1 MFGNLILYFLEIA
14 RYFLGNKIFFQKPL
28 KRFWVIL
35 VMEGIH
41 EGVLFCFLY
50 ERNLA
55 DKDLT
60 VYLFVAAA
68 FFIMLEGETVKKI
81 FQIISFFC
89 IFACM
94 DETVGIGIS
103 WILGRE
109 NFTYMQMYLMECA
122 VVNLVLLALYFLKKA
137 GGRQGGQ
144 ADGEVS
150 ERGYIVILFAGISLA
165 LLVSSIVLFQGAA
178 GGKGKTIYD
187 ILGAAAYVCIIGM
200 ILFLFYVRRV
210 NEQGKRL
217 FKTQQVLNE
226 MQKDYYQALL
236 EKERET
242 KQYRHDMNS
251 HLMYLYELV
260 RGNDKAEKYIQ
271 ELQGNLVGIK
281 TKCFL
286 TGNDMLDTILN
297 YYLSGYENGSVSV
310 IGKLREPPDISDVDF
325 CIIISNLIKNAIE
338 DIEREDLEEKYIRVS
353 MKPGKN
359 HVLIEIKNAS
369 CLCIE
374 KGDLNMK
381 TRKRDRKNHGLG
393 LINVRETVKKNG
405 GTFELTGD
413 GKEVTARVT
422 LRIKTEPFTE
432 L

>member
-1 MFGNLILYFLEIA
+1 MFGTLILYFLEIA

-35 VMEGIH
+35 VMGGIH
-41 EGVLFCFLY
+41 EGVFLGFLY
-50 ERNLA
+50 KRNLA

-81 FQIISFFC
+81 FQIISLLC

-94 DETVGIGIS
+94 DEAVGIGIS

-109 NFTYMQMYLMECA
+109 NFTYLQMCLMECA

-137 GGRQGGQ
+137 GRQGGQ

-150 ERGYIVILFAGISLA
+150 ERGYIIILFAGVSLA

-187 ILGAAAYVCIIGM
+187 LLGAAAYVCIIGM

-271 ELQGNLVGIK
+271 ELQGNLGGIK

-297 YYLSGYENGSVSV
+297 YYLSGYENGNVLV

-338 DIEREDLEEKYIRVS
+338 DIEREDLEEKYIRVYL
-353 MKPGKN
+353 KPGKN
-359 HVLIEIKNAS
+359 HVVIEIKNAS
-369 CLCIE
+369 RLCIE
-374 KGDLNMK
+374 KGNLNMK
-381 TRKRDRKNHGLG
+381 TRKKDRENHGLG

>member
-1 MFGNLILYFLEIA
+1 MFGTLILYFLEIA
-14 RYFLGNKIFFQKPL
+14 RYFLGNKIFFQRPL
-28 KRFWVIL
+28 KHLWAAL
-35 VMEGIH
+35 VLGGIH
-41 EGVLFCFLY
+41 EGILFCFL
-50 ERNLA
+50 EKRNLA

-81 FQIISFFC
+81 FQIISLLC

-94 DETVGIGIS
+94 DEAVGIGIS

-109 NFTYMQMYLMECA
+109 NFTYLQMCLMECA
-122 VVNLVLLALYFLKKA
+122 VVNLVLLSLYFLKKA
-137 GGRQGGQ
+137 GRQGGQ

-150 ERGYIVILFAGISLA
+150 ERGYIIILFAGVSLA

-187 ILGAAAYVCIIGM
+187 LLGAAAYVCIIGM

-251 HLMYLYELV
+251 HLMYLYELL
-260 RGNDKAEKYIQ
+260 RGNDKAEKYIK

-286 TGNDMLDTILN
+286 TGNDILDTILN
-297 YYLSGYENGSVSV
+297 YYLSGYENGDVSV
-310 IGKLREPPDISDVDF
+310 IGKLKEPPDISDVDF

-338 DIEREDLEEKYIRVS
+338 DIEREDLEEKYIRVYL
-353 MKPGKN
+353 KPGKN
-359 HVLIEIKNAS
+359 HVVIEIKNAS
-369 CLCIE
+369 RLCIE
-374 KGDLNMK
+374 KGNLNMK
-381 TRKRDRKNHGLG
+381 TRKKDRENHGLG

>member
-1 MFGNLILYFLEIA
+1 MFGTLILYFLEIA
-14 RYFLGNKIFFQKPL
+14 RYFLGNKIFFQRPL
-28 KRFWVIL
+28 KHLWAAL
-35 VMEGIH
+35 VLGGIH
-41 EGVLFCFLY
+41 EGILFCFL
-50 ERNLA
+50 EKRNLA

-81 FQIISFFC
+81 FQIISLLC

-94 DETVGIGIS
+94 DEAVGIGIS

-109 NFTYMQMYLMECA
+109 NFTYLQMCLMECA

-137 GGRQGGQ
+137 GRQGGQ

-150 ERGYIVILFAGISLA
+150 ERGYIIILFAGVSLA

-187 ILGAAAYVCIIGM
+187 LLGAAAYVCIIGM

-251 HLMYLYELV
+251 HLMYLYELL
-260 RGNDKAEKYIQ
+260 RGNDKAEKYIK

-286 TGNDMLDTILN
+286 TGNDILDTILN
-297 YYLSGYENGSVSV
+297 YYLSGYENGDVSV
-310 IGKLREPPDISDVDF
+310 IGKLKEPPDISDVDF

-338 DIEREDLEEKYIRVS
+338 DIEREDLEEKYIRVYL
-353 MKPGKN
+353 KPGKN
-359 HVLIEIKNAS
+359 HVVIEIKNAS
-369 CLCIE
+369 RLCIE
-374 KGDLNMK
+374 KGNLNMK
-381 TRKRDRKNHGLG
+381 TRKKDRENHGLG

>member
-1 MFGNLILYFLEIA
+1 MFGTLILYFLEIA

-35 VMEGIH
+35 VMGGIH
-41 EGVLFCFLY
+41 EGVFLGFLY
-50 ERNLA
+50 KRNLA

-81 FQIISFFC
+81 FQIISLLC

-94 DETVGIGIS
+94 DEAVGIGIS

-109 NFTYMQMYLMECA
+109 NFTYLQMCLMECA

-137 GGRQGGQ
+137 GRQGGQ

-150 ERGYIVILFAGISLA
+150 ERGYIIILFAGVSLA

-251 HLMYLYELV
+251 HLMYLYELL
-260 RGNDKAEKYIQ
+260 RGNDKAEKYIK

-286 TGNDMLDTILN
+286 TGNDILDTILN
-297 YYLSGYENGSVSV
+297 YYLSGYENGDVSV
-310 IGKLREPPDISDVDF
+310 IGKLKEPPDISDVDF

-338 DIEREDLEEKYIRVS
+338 DIEREDLEEKYIRVH

-359 HVLIEIKNAS
+359 HMLIEIKNAS
-369 CLCIE
+369 RLCIE

>member
-1 MFGNLILYFLEIA
+1 MFGTLILYFLEIA

-35 VMEGIH
+35 VMGGIH
-41 EGVLFCFLY
+41 EGVFLGFLY
-50 ERNLA
+50 KRNLA

-81 FQIISFFC
+81 FQIISLLC

-94 DETVGIGIS
+94 DEAVGIGIS

-137 GGRQGGQ
+137 GRQGGQ

-150 ERGYIVILFAGISLA
+150 ERGYIIILFAGVSLA

-187 ILGAAAYVCIIGM
+187 LLGAAAYVCIIGM

-297 YYLSGYENGSVSV
+297 YYLSGYENGNVLV

-338 DIEREDLEEKYIRVS
+338 DIEREDLEEKYIRVH

-359 HVLIEIKNAS
+359 HMLIEIKNAS
-369 CLCIE
+369 RLCIE

>member
-1 MFGNLILYFLEIA
+1 MFGTLILYFLEIA
-14 RYFLGNKIFFQKPL
+14 RYFLGNKIFFQRPL
-28 KRFWVIL
+28 KHLWAAL
-35 VMEGIH
+35 VLGGIH
-41 EGVLFCFLY
+41 EGILFCFL
-50 ERNLA
+50 EKRNLA

-81 FQIISFFC
+81 FQIISLFC

-94 DETVGIGIS
+94 DEAVGIGIS

-109 NFTYMQMYLMECA
+109 NFTYLQMCLMECA

-137 GGRQGGQ
+137 GRQGGQ

-150 ERGYIVILFAGISLA
+150 ERGYIIILFAGVSLA

-187 ILGAAAYVCIIGM
+187 LLGAAAYVCIIGM

-251 HLMYLYELV
+251 HLMYLYELL
-260 RGNDKAEKYIQ
+260 RGNDKAEKYIK

-286 TGNDMLDTILN
+286 TGNDILDTILN
-297 YYLSGYENGSVSV
+297 YYLSGYENGDVSV
-310 IGKLREPPDISDVDF
+310 IGKLKEPPDISDVDF

-338 DIEREDLEEKYIRVS
+338 DIEREDLEEKYIRVH

-369 CLCIE
+369 RLCIE
-374 KGDLNMK
+374 KGNLNMK
-381 TRKRDRKNHGLG
+381 TRKKDRENHGLG

>member
-1 MFGNLILYFLEIA
+1 MFGTLILYFLEIA

-35 VMEGIH
+35 VMGGIH
-41 EGVLFCFLY
+41 EGVFLGFLY
-50 ERNLA
+50 KRNLA

-81 FQIISFFC
+81 FQIISLLC

-94 DETVGIGIS
+94 DEAVGIGIS

-109 NFTYMQMYLMECA
+109 NFTYLQMCLMECA

-137 GGRQGGQ
+137 GRQGGQ

-150 ERGYIVILFAGISLA
+150 ERGYIIILFAGVSLA

-251 HLMYLYELV
+251 HLMYLYELL
-260 RGNDKAEKYIQ
+260 RGNDKAEKYIK

-286 TGNDMLDTILN
+286 TGNDILDTILN
-297 YYLSGYENGSVSV
+297 YYLSGYENGDVSV
-310 IGKLREPPDISDVDF
+310 IGKLKEPPDISDVDF

-338 DIEREDLEEKYIRVS
+338 DIEREDLEEKYIRVYL
-353 MKPGKN
+353 KPGKN
-359 HVLIEIKNAS
+359 HVVIEIKNAS
-369 CLCIE
+369 RLCIE
-374 KGDLNMK
+374 KGNLNMK
-381 TRKRDRKNHGLG
+381 TRKKDRENHGLG